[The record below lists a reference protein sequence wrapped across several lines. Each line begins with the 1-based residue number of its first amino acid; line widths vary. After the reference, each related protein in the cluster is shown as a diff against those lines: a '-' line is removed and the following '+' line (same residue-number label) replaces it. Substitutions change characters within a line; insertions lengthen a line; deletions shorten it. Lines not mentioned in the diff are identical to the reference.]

1 MHHVKVIMRSRA
13 KINLISFKFSQIQ
26 FQCIALGNG
35 EFYRKQYSKFISSK
49 SYPIHPQRKGANSSR
64 SLTRYF
70 SQSTLETWSI
80 RNYRLRESTHPIQSA
95 SRRNWTSNSNSRR
108 VLDVECRRPE
118 CFSALEWKPRAT
130 GRSVVTSRRLMT
142 PDYAAI
148 CVRED
153 ACVAARNWSMRL
165 PIRESHSYR

>member
-1 MHHVKVIMRSRA
+1 MHHVKVIMRSRP

-49 SYPIHPQRKGANSSR
+49 SYPIHPQRKGVNSSR

-118 CFSALEWKPRAT
+118 CCRPVLFCSGMKTTSHGEKCRHVATPNDARLRGDMRA
-130 GRSVVTSRRLMT
+130 RR
-142 PDYAAI
+142 
-148 CVRED
+148 C
-153 ACVAARNWSMRL
+153 MR
-165 PIRESHSYR
+165 RR